1 MIDEPNDQEI
11 PDDVPEWAREL
22 TPQQRRDPELPR
34 PAQPVSTPQHE
45 SVPEPERLT
54 GVAQQLR
61 RTTELF
67 KNVSPGP
74 NLVAVGSML
83 RAEAEQF
90 VVWCN
95 QMGEPAGASWGSIQR
110 TNAAHERKKLRV
122 RAAELRFEIQAKIP
136 NGLERTLDRIF
147 GPECRGQYDE
157 LVTLQARQELGL

>member
-1 MIDEPNDQEI
+1 MIDEPNNQEI
-11 PDDVPEWAREL
+11 PDDDTPDWAREL
-22 TPQQRRDPELPR
+22 SPQPRRDPELPR
-34 PAQPVSTPQHE
+34 PASTPPLA
-45 SVPEPERLT
+45 PEPERLT

-67 KNVSPGP
+67 KNGP
-74 NLVAVGSML
+74 ILGHNLVATGSML

-90 VVWCN
+90 VAWCN
-95 QMGEPAGASWGSIQR
+95 RMGEPAGPEWGSTQR
-110 TNAAHERKKLRV
+110 NCAAHERKKLRV